1 MLARRRSSSRT
12 RSSQRSAARAAR
24 RRSLALERLAIRSNR
39 RALQAARAPLQPLAN
54 GFLSG
59 EEAAGL
65 RKMWMK
71 AQSADERRD
80 KRLPGS

>member
-1 MLARRRSSSRT
+1 LT
-12 RSSQRSAARAAR
+12 
-24 RRSLALERLAIRSNR
+24 IRSNR
-39 RALQAARAPLQPLAN
+39 RALQAARASLQPLAN

-59 EEAAGL
+59 EEAVGL